1 MSLISKKTSFFI
13 FVLAFISSSS
23 LSAAPKQSF
32 IGMENPDPGNVDDYW
47 TPDRMARAKPF
58 PMPSISSLHDKAT
71 SPQNLLQQ
79 KMKTPIFGEGSPPIV
94 NIKPDLRQL
103 IKSSTLQKMVKNN
116 PATTA
121 FTFDRGSQAANFT
134 SSRLIPL
141 SADLSY
147 PYSTVG
153 KLFFTTPEGDFV
165 CSASVLRPRVILT
178 AGHCVHSG
186 SGGQEGFF
194 TNWKFIPAYRDGAA
208 PYRTWDWS
216 FVSVTRTW
224 TDGGGVV
231 PNAADYAMIESRD
244 NIFDGTFRTLGSVV
258 GWLGWQTQSLI
269 PNHSH
274 LLGYPCNLDNCEK
287 MHQVTAQS
295 AHAVSPN
302 NADYGSDMRGG
313 SSGGP
318 WVQNFGE
325 FAIGQPGGTNAGQ
338 NRIVGVTSYIY
349 TDASIMKEGSSIF
362 DARFIDLLN
371 NICAHR
377 SGNC

>member
-13 FVLAFISSSS
+13 FVLAFISSNL
-23 LSAAPKQSF
+23 LSATPKQSF

-58 PMPSISSLHDKAT
+58 PMPSISSLHDKTT